1 MKRIAKIAV
10 VGAAESTEIGI
21 LPHISQIQLHAD
33 AALNALADAGLTL
46 ADVDG
51 IASTGDSPEMVA
63 DYLGIHPVW
72 VDGTAVGGCSPL
84 LHLRHACA
92 AIEAGLCTTVLITH
106 GQSGRSMIGR
116 TRPSYRSDSIN
127 GQFEEPYGTAG
138 PPSLL
143 PIPIVRFMK
152 MYGLTLEE
160 LATVV
165 VVQREWAAMN
175 PRAMLR
181 EPISV
186 KQVLEA
192 RPVAWPLT
200 LPQCCLVT
208 DGGGALILTRAD
220 RAKDFP
226 NAPVYVLG
234 CGEGFESPLLSQ
246 MDDLTSSR
254 AFRTAGAA
262 AFREAG
268 ISHDDIDHLMLYDAF
283 AHLPIFALADLG
295 FVHPGEVGRFVAD
308 RHTAIGGR
316 LPVNTNGGGL
326 CYTHTGMYGM
336 FALQESVRQ
345 VRGIAPAQVPGV
357 KVSLTHGIGGMFTAS
372 GTVILSSER
381 SLS

>member
-1 MKRIAKIAV
+1 MSRTAKVAV
-10 VGAAESTEIGI
+10 VGAAESTEIGV
-21 LPHISQIQLHAD
+21 LPHIAQIQLHAD
-33 AALNALADAGLTL
+33 AALNALADAGLSL

-51 IASTGDSPEMVA
+51 VASTGDSPEVVA
-63 DYLGIHPVW
+63 DYLGIRPAW
-72 VDGTAVGGCSPL
+72 VDGTTVGGCSPL
-84 LHLRHACA
+84 LHLRHAAA

-106 GQSGRSMIGR
+106 GQSGRSLIGR
-116 TRPSYRSDSIN
+116 TRPSHRSDSLN

-143 PIPIVRFMK
+143 PIPVLRFMK
-152 MYGLTLEE
+152 TYGLTREQ
-160 LATVV
+160 LASVV
-165 VVQREWAAMN
+165 VVQREWAALN

-181 EPISV
+181 EPITV
-186 KQVLEA
+186 DQVLAA

-200 LPQCCLVT
+200 QPQCCLVT
-208 DGGGALILTRAD
+208 DGGGALLLTRAE
-220 RAKDFP
+220 RACDFP
-226 NAPVYVLG
+226 RPPVYVLG
-234 CGEGFESPLLSQ
+234 CGEGFESPLISQ
-246 MDDLTSSR
+246 MEDLTSSR

-268 ISHDDIDHLMLYDAF
+268 ITHADVDHLMLYDAF

-295 FVHPGEVGRFVAD
+295 FVAPGEAGAFIAE

-345 VRGIAPAQVPGV
+345 VRGTAPAHVPDV
-357 KVSLTHGIGGMFTAS
+357 KVSITHGIGGMFSAS
-372 GTVILSSER
+372 GTVVLASER
-381 SLS
+381 SVS